1 VKNYA
6 DRGAVH
12 PRLLALPF
20 LIIRVNLRPRVLRN
34 RTLGRW
40 FTRMM
45 RSVAIQSVAGI
56 KKAEKRRTPLF
67 LR

>member
-1 VKNYA
+1 
-6 DRGAVH
+6 
-12 PRLLALPF
+12 LLALPF